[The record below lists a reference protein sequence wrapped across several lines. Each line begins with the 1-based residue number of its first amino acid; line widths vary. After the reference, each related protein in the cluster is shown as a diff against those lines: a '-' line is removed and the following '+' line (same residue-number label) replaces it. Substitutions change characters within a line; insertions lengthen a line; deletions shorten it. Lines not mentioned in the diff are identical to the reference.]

1 MKQSRVG
8 AFFDMDKTII
18 SENSASVYLR
28 ESWERGEVSA
38 WDLARGLGAY
48 LQYKLGALDVQSWT
62 VQMLS
67 ELKGQREATMFEEGR
82 VLFEKRMA
90 RRIYPEA
97 ARLIAEHIASGHVVA
112 IVSGSIR
119 YLVEPLAESLSVEH
133 VLCTQLEAVDG
144 VLTGRCIEPVCLEE
158 GKIHWLQGF
167 IEQHQ
172 IDLAR
177 SWFYSDSISDL
188 PVLDLV
194 GHPVAT
200 NPDPMLY
207 RTATRRG
214 WPVRIF
220 DVPQ

>member
-1 MKQSRVG
+1 MIQSRIG

-18 SENSASVYLR
+18 SENSGSIYFR
-28 ESWERGEVSA
+28 EGWERGEVGA
-38 WDLARGLGAY
+38 WDLARGVGAY
-48 LQYKLGALDVQSWT
+48 LQYKLGALDIQSWT
-62 VQMLS
+62 VEMLS
-67 ELKGQREATMFEEGR
+67 GFKGRHEATMFEEGR
-82 VLFEKRMA
+82 ALFERRMA

-133 VLCTQLEAVDG
+133 VLCTQLETVDG

-167 IEQHQ
+167 IEEHE

-177 SWFYSDSISDL
+177 SWFYSDSITDL

-194 GHPVAT
+194 GHPVAI
-200 NPDPMLY
+200 NPDPLLY
-207 RTATRRG
+207 RMATRRG